1 VSARP
6 SWTNDFETKEEIR
19 AKLIAD
25 PSLISGRV
33 DIAVYAG
40 HVVLVG
46 VVNSQATVDKYV
58 AEARSVSG
66 VVSVTSF
73 IQTM

>member
-1 VSARP
+1 MRL
-6 SWTNDFETKEEIR
+6 
-19 AKLIAD
+19 KLVAD

-46 VVNSQATVDKYV
+46 VVNSQATVDRYV
-58 AEARSVSG
+58 ADARSVSG
-66 VVSVTSF
+66 VADVTSF